1 MESGGGGSSV
11 VMEVAEEGDKV
22 SEKHETQHPNAHMP
36 RHVAHQ
42 AHHHT
47 HEHHET
53 QQSGGKPGIMGGART
68 SLRSRKEDGG
78 GNNHHTNN
86 NGNSS
91 SGTSTGGGR
100 SGGGK
105 DGEGRSSGR
114 IRSLGDNDSTGSGPS
129 GSTTT
134 STTTNKKSKSEG
146 GGGPGRGKAP
156 ERWRAQKMA
165 EDYVNLVGDLMY
177 PKVSFGPYGYD
188 TVKGEIPLERPNT
201 LGALMCPVRRRTVME
216 HWSPFE
222 VACFE
227 GAIMLV
233 GKNFYEI
240 AKMLRSKST
249 KDCIEF
255 YYVWKMTSHY
265 QQWKRGFEPLDPHP
279 FSILPPD
286 DE

>member
-1 MESGGGGSSV
+1 MTDPRRSNAQSH
-11 VMEVAEEGDKV
+11 K
-22 SEKHETQHPNAHMP
+22 PNTLLIK
-36 RHVAHQ
+36 RISTHQ
-42 AHHHT
+42 
-47 HEHHET
+47 HHET

-78 GNNHHTNN
+78 GNNNHHNN
-86 NGNSS
+86 NGSS
-91 SGTSTGGGR
+91 TNSGTSTGGGR

-114 IRSLGDNDSTGSGPS
+114 IRSSGDNDSTGSGPS

-134 STTTNKKSKSEG
+134 TTTTNKKAKTEG

-201 LGALMCPVRRRTVME
+201 LGAIMCPVRRRTVME
-216 HWSPFE
+216 DWSPFE

-240 AKMLRSKST
+240 AKMLRSKNT

-286 DE
+286 AE